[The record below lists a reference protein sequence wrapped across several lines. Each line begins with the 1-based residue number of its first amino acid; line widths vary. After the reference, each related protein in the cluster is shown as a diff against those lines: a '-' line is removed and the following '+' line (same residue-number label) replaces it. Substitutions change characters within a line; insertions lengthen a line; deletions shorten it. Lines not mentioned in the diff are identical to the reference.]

1 MSKIGNYLIIIFWY
15 LLINVPLQAEAQG
28 LPPGWDHTITSTY
41 HVIAIPLEAEP
52 SISGVTL
59 SPGDYIGVFYW
70 DEDTLKCG
78 GASEWLGDQN
88 IAVVAYGD
96 DNFTTEKDGF
106 DTGEVINFKMY
117 SYDYEDDFEAIAIWD
132 PAQPIYDGLYYP
144 NGLSALLRLD
154 ATGPLTAQASAV
166 PSLVCIGTTAQLF
179 AIANG
184 GTGTFSYSWSSLPEG
199 FNSNAQNPFVTPLD
213 STSYFLEI
221 FDGEN
226 YAYDTTQIDVTLTP
240 EVFAGNDTIICEN
253 NSLLLSGEA
262 QYFTTVLWSTV
273 GDGVFDDATILNTTY
288 SPGESDLL
296 SGIVKLTLTVF
307 PMQPCADPA
316 EDNLYLSFTP
326 LPEVDAGE
334 DGTICEY
341 ESFTTSAT
349 AGNSSYIL
357 WESSGD
363 GTFNDPTSLFATYS
377 PGPDDI
383 TNGTTELTLA
393 AYPIAPCVLPAT
405 DAITLLIHE
414 APLVFAG
421 NDQSIPHG
429 TTTTLEGDATGG
441 SGSYLWF
448 WEPAEMLVNPEIQD
462 PVTLSLTSTIEF
474 ALTVIDGSTACFGND
489 DVVIYVTGGAL
500 SVEATALP
508 EEICSGSG
516 SHLSALPSGGSGDY
530 SYSWTSDPPGFSSNL
545 PDPMVYP
552 ETTTIYF
559 VEVFDGFNTA
569 SASVEVTVLAL
580 PVSNAGED
588 QSIPYG
594 TSTSLTGSATG
605 GSGEYSWSWSP
616 AVFLM
621 DATIQNPQTVNL
633 YASVHFELEVID
645 QQSGCLDVD
654 SVLVS
659 VSGSPLVVSV
669 SANPQEICLGDESQ
683 LVALTSGGSGEYTFL
698 WTSDPPGFNSSDPSP
713 TVNPNATTSYFVE
726 VDDGYNK
733 VSGSTTVTVNSLP
746 EVNIS
751 VFPNDTVCLSGTITL
766 DATTQGGIEYLW
778 SPYGQTGPVI
788 TVDSAGIGVGSQTF
802 TVEVTNLNQCTET
815 DQVTV
820 TFDNCIGMKERM
832 LKSDLLIYP
841 NPATDRIVIEAAGE
855 NLQLA
860 VLEIFDIW
868 GRLVYKGYLQ
878 NSGDEFSI
886 DISHWNNGLYIVFLE
901 VKKHKIAVKKLI
913 ISH

>member
-1 MSKIGNYLIIIFWY
+1 MQ
-15 LLINVPLQAEAQG
+15 VEAQG

-41 HVIAIPLEAEP
+41 HVIAIPLEADP

-117 SYDYEDDFEAIAIWD
+117 SYDFEDDFEAIAIWD

-144 NGLSALLRLD
+144 NGLSALLSLD
-154 ATGPLTAQASAV
+154 ATGPLTAQASAL
-166 PSLVCIGTTAQLF
+166 PSMVCIGTNAQLF

-184 GTGTFSYSWSSLPEG
+184 GTGTFSYSWSSFPEG
-199 FNSNAQNPFVTPLD
+199 FNSNEQNPFLTPLD
-213 STSYFLEI
+213 STSYFLEV

-226 YAYDTTQIDVTLTP
+226 YEYDTTNIDVTPMP

-253 NSLLLSGEA
+253 NSVLLSGAA
-262 QYFTTVLWSTV
+262 QYFTTVQWSTG
-273 GDGVFDDATILNTTY
+273 GDGLFNDATILNATY
-288 SPGESDLL
+288 FPGENDLL
-296 SGIVKLTLTVF
+296 NGIVKLTLSVF
-307 PMQPCADPA
+307 PMAPCTDPA

-363 GTFNDPTSLFATYS
+363 GTFNDPTSLTAIYT
-377 PGPDDI
+377 PGPEDI
-383 TNGTTELTLA
+383 SNGTVDLTLVV
-393 AYPIAPCVLPAT
+393 YPIAPCILPAT
-405 DAITLLIHE
+405 DAITLTIHE

-421 NDQSIPHG
+421 NNQSIPYG
-429 TTTTLEGDATGG
+429 ATTILEGYANGG
-441 SGSYLWF
+441 SESYLWF
-448 WEPAEMLVNPEIQD
+448 WVPPEMLINPGIQNPTTVN
-462 PVTLSLTSTIEF
+462 LTNTVYF
-474 ALTVIDGSTACFGND
+474 TLTVTDENTACFGTD
-489 DVVIYVTGGAL
+489 DVIVYVTGGPL
-500 SVEATALP
+500 SVEASAHP
-508 EEICSGSG
+508 EEICLGSG
-516 SHLSALPSGGSGDY
+516 SQLNALPSGGSGDY

-545 PDPMVYP
+545 PNPMVYP

-569 SASVEVTVLAL
+569 SASVVVNVLAL

-588 QSIPYG
+588 QSIPHG
-594 TSTSLTGSATG
+594 TSTSLTGSVTG
-605 GSGEYSWSWSP
+605 GSGEYNWSWSP
-616 AVFLM
+616 AVYLM

-633 YASVHFELEVID
+633 YGPVNFELEVID

-659 VSGSPLVVSV
+659 VSGSLLAVSV
-669 SANPQEICLGDESQ
+669 SAIPSEICLGDESQ

-713 TVNPNATTSYFVE
+713 TVNPDATTSYFVE

-778 SPYGQTGPVI
+778 SPYGQTSPVI
-788 TVDSAGIGVGSQTF
+788 MVDSTGIGVGSQTF
-802 TVEVTNLNQCTET
+802 TVEVTNLNQCTDT

-820 TFDNCIGMKERM
+820 TFDNCIGLKEEVLR
-832 LKSDLLIYP
+832 SDLLIYP
-841 NPATDRIVIEAAGE
+841 NPAGEHIV
-855 NLQLA
+855 
-860 VLEIFDIW
+860 VEIGGKNWQSVPGTGQKAMISVFDVW
-868 GRLVYKGYLQ
+868 GRFVYREDVADNNGKMMI
-878 NSGDEFSI
+878 NTSG
-886 DISHWNNGLYIVFLE
+886 WNCGLYIVFLE
-901 VKKHKIAVKKLI
+901 VKKQKIAVKKLV